1 MDVDLCVIE
10 SNFAMPW
17 IWAYTWPIKG
27 FLCQISEQNVRGW
40 LSVVMKHLS
49 HGDLTRVVVILWAI
63 WHARRK
69 AIHESNFQS
78 PLSTHCF
85 INRYVSELEMSL
97 PPVKE
102 KSKNQTVM
110 PKWIPPPSGL
120 AKVNIVDA
128 ALSKNRSIAACA
140 AVARSKTGEFLGAS
154 VVVMDGIM
162 NAEVSEALACGE
174 GMALARDIVLRRF
187 RLASNCQMVIRNIHG
202 NGMGQYGQIV
212 CEIKRRANDFSKVEY
227 VHEGRR

>member
-1 MDVDLCVIE
+1 
-10 SNFAMPW
+10 
-17 IWAYTWPIKG
+17 
-27 FLCQISEQNVRGW
+27 
-40 LSVVMKHLS
+40 
-49 HGDLTRVVVILWAI
+49 
-63 WHARRK
+63 
-69 AIHESNFQS
+69 
-78 PLSTHCF
+78 
-85 INRYVSELEMSL
+85 MSL
-97 PPVKE
+97 PSVKE

-174 GMALARDIVLRRF
+174 GTSMETVWVNMAKLFVRSREE
-187 RLASNCQMVIRNIHG
+187 QMTSQRSSMSMKAGDKIATHI
-202 NGMGQYGQIV
+202 
-212 CEIKRRANDFSKVEY
+212 S
-227 VHEGRR
+227 